1 MKRTSRFIWKRL
13 RNERGVAALEFAIV
27 SQLLLLLLYGM
38 LMYGFVFAL
47 DHNITQAAAEGAR
60 AALSKTSG
68 QALYA
73 QQVAQSHLNFGQDS
87 TSTVTVS
94 IATCSYDANYQC
106 LTVNILYDNR
116 AHPVLP
122 GFLGMQYLT
131 PGTIGASSTV
141 QLT

>member
-1 MKRTSRFIWKRL
+1 MKRTSRFIWKRF

-60 AALSKTSG
+60 AAISQTSG
-68 QALYA
+68 IEAYA
-73 QQVAQSHLNFGQDS
+73 VAAARSHLNFGQDS
-87 TSTVTVS
+87 TSTVTAA
-94 IATCSYDANYQC
+94 IANCASDPNVQC
-106 LTVNILYDNR
+106 ITVTIIYDNR

-131 PGTIGASSTV
+131 PATISASSTV
-141 QLT
+141 ELD

>member
-1 MKRTSRFIWKRL
+1 MRNLSAFIWKRL
-13 RNERGVAALEFAIV
+13 RSERGVAALEFAIV

-60 AALSKTSG
+60 AAISQTSN
-68 QALYA
+68 QTTYA
-73 QQVAQSHLNFGQDS
+73 INAAKSHLNFGQDS
-87 TSTVTVS
+87 TSNVTATIAACASDATQQCITVT
-94 IATCSYDANYQC
+94 
-106 LTVNILYDNR
+106 ILYDNR

-131 PGTIGASSTV
+131 PATIGASSTV
-141 QLT
+141 QLD

>member
-1 MKRTSRFIWKRL
+1 MRKLSVFIWKRL
-13 RNERGVAALEFAIV
+13 RSERGVAALEFAIV
-27 SQLLLLLLYGM
+27 AQLLLLLLYGM

-60 AALSKTSG
+60 AAVSQTSN
-68 QALYA
+68 QATYA
-73 QQVAQSHLNFGQDS
+73 INAAKSHLNFGQDS
-87 TSTVTVS
+87 TSDVQASVAPCANDATVQCVTVT
-94 IATCSYDANYQC
+94 IT
-106 LTVNILYDNR
+106 YDNR

-131 PGTIGASSTV
+131 PATIGATYTV